1 MTVLYSTVLYCT
13 VLHCTVLYCTVLYC
27 KLCEF
32 SELHYT
38 QFLMSASPMFAGMME
53 TGLKEAKE
61 GKTDIQSSFTVGKE
75 LVRFIYTGNIEEDIL
90 VEHVVEFLELGERLV
105 MDTLKMFAEDKML
118 NILNMEN
125 MTRFYVVG
133 DRYGAGRI
141 REEAKSLCKIN
152 LKKMME
158 NPGWENEF
166 GSKKELITE
175 LWKDFI

>member
-1 MTVLYSTVLYCT
+1 M
-13 VLHCTVLYCTVLYC
+13 
-27 KLCEF
+27 
-32 SELHYT
+32 
-38 QFLMSASPMFAGMME
+38 
-53 TGLKEAKE
+53 
-61 GKTDIQSSFTVGKE
+61 
-75 LVRFIYTGNIEEDIL
+75 L
-90 VEHVVEFLELGERLV
+90 VEHVEFLDLGERLV

>member
-1 MTVLYSTVLYCT
+1 MFCIVLYYTYCTLLNCTVLYCT

-75 LVRFIYTGNIEEDIL
+75 LVRFIYTGNIEEDGSVGRHGTQWFL
-90 VEHVVEFLELGERLV
+90 LELVIEYCYANFQCYIFSSSVFVIQICFFWICL
-105 MDTLKMFAEDKML
+105 
-118 NILNMEN
+118 
-125 MTRFYVVG
+125 
-133 DRYGAGRI
+133 
-141 REEAKSLCKIN
+141 
-152 LKKMME
+152 
-158 NPGWENEF
+158 
-166 GSKKELITE
+166 
-175 LWKDFI
+175 LWKRIPFAHCFKLKVFLFCQFSVISYPF